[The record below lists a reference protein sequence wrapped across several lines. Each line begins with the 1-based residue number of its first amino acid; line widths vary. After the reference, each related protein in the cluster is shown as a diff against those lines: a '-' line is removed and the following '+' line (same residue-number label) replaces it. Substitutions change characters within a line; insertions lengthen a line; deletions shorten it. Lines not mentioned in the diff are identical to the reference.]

1 MLCGSSRSDL
11 DAAMSDQYQY
21 RFLRYAPRDGST
33 MQMKPTRLERMHIDP
48 WLMGLLLLA
57 AGFGLII
64 LYSASAQDINMVI
77 RQAISFGL
85 AFGVMLFLAQIPPKV
100 YQAFSPWFYAG
111 GMLLLIAVKAF
122 GEVRMGAQRWLD
134 IPGFGSVQPSEFMK
148 LGMPMMTAWFLSRTV
163 LPPSLPVVIGTLLLI
178 GLPVVFIAEQPDLG
192 TSLLVMASGIFV
204 LFLSGLR
211 WWIIGLFAGALA
223 AFVPLAWMF
232 LLHGYQ
238 KQRVLTLINPEA
250 DALGT
255 GWNIIQSKTAI
266 GSGGWFGK
274 GYLNGT
280 QSHLHFLPEGHTDFI
295 IAAYT
300 EEAGLFGFCLLML
313 LYGLIILRAM
323 RIAFLTHDSFGR
335 MLGGA
340 VALSFFVYVFV
351 NAGMVSGIL
360 PVVGVPLPFIS
371 YGGTA
376 LITLMGGFGLLMS
389 IKTHR

>member
-1 MLCGSSRSDL
+1 M
-11 DAAMSDQYQY
+11 ANQIQY
-21 RFLRYAPRDGST
+21 RFLRHAPRDGST
-33 MQMKPTRLERMHIDP
+33 MQMQQSRLERMHIDP
-48 WLMGLLLLA
+48 WLFFLLLCA
-57 AGFGLII
+57 AGLGLFI
-64 LYSASAQDINMVI
+64 LYSASAQDVGLVI
-77 RQAISFGL
+77 RQAVSFAI
-85 AFGVMLFLAQIPPKV
+85 AFAIMLFLAQIPPKI
-100 YQAFSPWFYAG
+100 YQAFSPWFY
-111 GMLLLIAVKAF
+111 GMGLALLGAVMVF
-122 GEVRMGAQRWLD
+122 GDVRMGAQRWLD

-148 LGMPMMTAWFLSRTV
+148 LAMPMMTAWFLSKRL
-163 LPPSLPVVIGTLLLI
+163 LPPSLAVVMGTLLLI
-178 GLPVVFIAEQPDLG
+178 LLPVLLVAEQPDLG
-192 TSLLVMASGIFV
+192 TSLLVMASGLFV

-211 WWIIGLFAGALA
+211 WWMIGLFVGSLA
-223 AFVPLAWMF
+223 AFIPVAWMF

-300 EEAGLFGFCLLML
+300 EEFGFFGLTLLIF
-313 LYGLIILRAM
+313 LYSLIIFRALQISYQM
-323 RIAFLTHDSFGR
+323 ADCYSRL
-335 MLGGA
+335 LGGA
-340 VALSFFVYVFV
+340 IALSFFVYVFV

-376 LITLMGGFGLLMS
+376 LITLMAGFGILMS
-389 IKTHR
+389 IRTHR